1 MMKAFALVVMVTLLM
16 AGTVVY
22 AQTAMPD
29 KYPNSTTPSTGKMA
43 EGVIADIDARHQ
55 RLRLQ
60 DGEQFVLPPS
70 FAETSP
76 PEVGEQVEVT
86 YEEVGGQKIVRSI
99 DTGDTG
105 HGETGG

>member
-1 MMKAFALVVMVTLLM
+1 MKAFALVVMVTLLM
-16 AGTVVY
+16 AGTAVY
-22 AQTAMPD
+22 AQTATPD
-29 KYPNSTTPSTGKMA
+29 QYPDSTTPSTGKIA
-43 EGVIADIDARHQ
+43 EGVIADIDAAHRM
-55 RLRLQ
+55 LTLE
-60 DGEQFVLPPS
+60 DGEQFVLPPL

-76 PEVGEQVEVT
+76 PEVGERVEVT

>member
-1 MMKAFALVVMVTLLM
+1 MKAFALVVMVTLLM
-16 AGTVVY
+16 AGASVY
-22 AQTAMPD
+22 AQTAMSGQ
-29 KYPNSTTPSTGKMA
+29 YPNSTTPSTGKMA

-55 RLRLQ
+55 RVTLQ